1 VEFDVIAGQ
10 IERELGAHPKLLFA
24 YFDPKPFASA
34 SIGQVHRART
44 DDGREVIVKVQYP
57 GVDDSVDS
65 DLAHLKLALRASG
78 LVNAAHRKGLNKVF
92 EEVRARLHEELDYTN
107 EAANVRRFRAHHRR
121 HEFVVVPDVV
131 GERSAQRV
139 LTLTFEPSDSIS
151 QLDELGYDQEL
162 RNTLAY
168 RLFDAVLS
176 QIYELRAVQADPNPA
191 NFGFRKDGT
200 VVLYDFG
207 CVKDVR
213 RDILQL
219 YREVTISALSED
231 YDAVERCLIGL
242 GARNLDGPP
251 VSPAYYKTWR
261 DIFLEPFLAPQ
272 PYDFGHTRMYER
284 IMGEAKEFI
293 LRHAQA
299 FQPPVELVF
308 VDRAIAGTFGNVRA
322 MKAIGD
328 PTPLLDKYIHTLP
341 EGLQAGA

>member
-1 VEFDVIAGQ
+1 MKILNSIAGAVCALALFAGTASAQ
-10 IERELGAHPKLLFA
+10 IVIKAGHGAQSGHPTHFGLQKLAETVAAKSGGRIKIEVYPDRQLGEEREMIEGLQLGTVDMAVVSTGPLLAFAPKAGVLDLPFLFKNSAHAYKVLDGDIGKSLLK
-24 YFDPKPFASA
+24 DME
-34 SIGQVHRART
+34 ARN
-44 DDGREVIVKVQYP
+44 II
-57 GVDDSVDS
+57 
-65 DLAHLKLALRASG
+65 
-78 LVNAAHRKGLNKVF
+78 
-92 EEVRARLHEELDYTN
+92 
-107 EAANVRRFRAHHRR
+107 
-121 HEFVVVPDVV
+121 
-131 GERSAQRV
+131 GERLYA
-139 LTLTFEPSDSIS
+139 
-151 QLDELGYDQEL
+151 
-162 RNTLAY
+162 
-168 RLFDAVLS
+168 AVLS
-176 QIYELRAVQADPNPA
+176 QIFELRAVQADPNPA